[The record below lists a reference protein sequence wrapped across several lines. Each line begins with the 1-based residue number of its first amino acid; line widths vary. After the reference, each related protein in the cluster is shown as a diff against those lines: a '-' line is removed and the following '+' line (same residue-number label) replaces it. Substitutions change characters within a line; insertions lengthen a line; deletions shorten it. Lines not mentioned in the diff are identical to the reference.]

1 MRIRNERLSLV
12 YVSLAMVTVGTLLAE
27 TGASLDLMVRH
38 LDLSEAQQGNLVSAR
53 FFGGVIFGLVLWVRA
68 TTIPLGRWMQG
79 TLVITLATAPLLLF
93 DSYLAAYT
101 VALLRGFTAG
111 FVIPAAGVYA
121 ASQTRWNAGM
131 IAGIANAA
139 LSGGLVLVSVVAL
152 GISTTA
158 WARWEY
164 YWALGPLLSVPTLV
178 IGGLGGSR
186 IAPVPAER
194 SDSLYSTGARI
205 RKLVAGTTWPFAASA
220 FFIVGTES
228 IFFGLVPRLS
238 ALLAA
243 TRSTA
248 GGLSGQGV
256 STTSV
261 AAASPAAATSLAAA
275 VGVWT
280 TEEYA
285 LTVMVGV
292 FVGRIA
298 GSYLLK
304 HRKPRVVLA
313 GSMGAMALA
322 GVVWAT
328 LPAPAIALA
337 VLGFGLATANLFPAL
352 IGAVSEALKQDAP
365 TTVAAMGW
373 TGASGG
379 TVIPPLVGIL
389 LAVGLPVPWMGLVAV
404 VPALVA
410 VTMSVLMLG
419 EQRERPS
426 HG

>member
-1 MRIRNERLSLV
+1 MTILATDTMRIHNERLSLV
-12 YVSLAMVTVGTLLAE
+12 YVSLAMITVGTLLAE

-38 LDLSEAQQGNLVSAR
+38 LGLSEAQQGNLVSAR
-53 FFGGVIFGLVLWVRA
+53 FFGGVVFGLVLWVRA

-79 TLVITLATAPLLLF
+79 TIVLTVATAPLLLI

-101 VALLRGFTAG
+101 GALVRGFTAG

-121 ASQTRWNAGM
+121 ASQTRWNVGV
-131 IAGIANAA
+131 IAGVANAA

-152 GISTTA
+152 AISTA
-158 WARWEY
+158 EWARWEY
-164 YWALGPLLSVPTLV
+164 YWALGPVLAVPTLV
-178 IGGLGGSR
+178 LGRLGGAA
-186 IAPVPAER
+186 IAPVPAGTAGSLR
-194 SDSLYSTGARI
+194 SVGQTVRDLCAE
-205 RKLVAGTTWPFAASA
+205 TTWPFAAAS

-228 IFFGLVPRLS
+228 IFFGLIPRLS

-243 TRSTA
+243 ARSGTA
-248 GGLSGQGV
+248 W
-256 STTSV
+256 
-261 AAASPAAATSLAAA
+261 
-275 VGVWT
+275 VWT

-292 FVGRIA
+292 FVGRVV

-304 HRKPRVVLA
+304 RFSPRAVLIA
-313 GSMGAMALA
+313 SMGAMGAA
-322 GVVWAT
+322 GVMWAT
-328 LPAPAIALA
+328 LPAPAIAAA

-352 IGAVSEALKQDAP
+352 IGAVSRVLKSDAP

-379 TVIPPLVGIL
+379 TAIPPLVGVL
-389 LAVGLPVPWMGLVAV
+389 LAVGLPVPWMGIVAV

-410 VTMSVLMLG
+410 VTVSVLMLA
-419 EQRERPS
+419 ERRPRPES
-426 HG
+426 